1 METTT
6 IIDPTS
12 KKIREVRNLH
22 ITHHT
27 VPNDETGKEES
38 RKCVEFTVVGKNS
51 EWNAYIFYEDFKEN
65 NENINI

>member
-1 METTT
+1 MTET

-12 KKIREVRNLH
+12 KKIRQVKNIH

-38 RKCVEFTVVGKNS
+38 RKCVEFIVVGKNRQWKS
-51 EWNAYIFYEDFKEN
+51 YSYYEEFIQF